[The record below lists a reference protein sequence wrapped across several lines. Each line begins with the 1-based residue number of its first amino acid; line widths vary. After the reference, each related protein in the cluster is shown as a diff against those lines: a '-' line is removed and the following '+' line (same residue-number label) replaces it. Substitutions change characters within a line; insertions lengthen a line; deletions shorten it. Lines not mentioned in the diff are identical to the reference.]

1 MVYNHI
7 MSFERSGLL
16 LDKPKTPAADVGNEE
31 SLRRVIEPTSLTY
44 KKLTLAGERKVDAL
58 ASLHSGDSPDMTA
71 THLSE
76 LELEAQLAKLKTW
89 KNALL
94 EIDDLDPLV
103 RQAYRW
109 RINED
114 IANVHM
120 LRASAAG
127 DMRSFVRWN
136 EFIYGKPNEP
146 IYGAAL
152 DWVACDADAMID
164 QFGADSPQGQAA
176 QTVLDKIGDTRG
188 DKTLL
193 IPDEETFKSVRD
205 DHIREGGYYSLLLAG
220 VEVPTEGKISRDVGE
235 PILEHVVSK
244 NLQSDYGIKRV
255 EGTVW
260 GVDHVER
267 VVEEPEKYAMP
278 PERFG
283 GLGLGHEVGTH
294 LLEKVNGDRGPIK
307 LASRGFDRHEV
318 GEGRAVLREQVVY
331 DTFDEFGKLIRWRDI
346 LRRHIAISY
355 ACGVGADGPQT
366 ASQTYDFINAIDLMY
381 QTKLKPN
388 EPEVAA
394 DRARKKTDALI
405 LRVLKGTDGT
415 GGAYLKDKVYL
426 EGNVAVWLAAKKYGP
441 RIISDGDLG
450 KFDITNPRHIMLMQ
464 YFGLLPN
471 YED

>member
-1 MVYNHI
+1 

-16 LDKPKTPAADVGNEE
+16 LDRLQEPAPDVGMEE
-31 SLRRVIEPTSLTY
+31 SLRRVIEPTSQTY
-44 KKLTLAGERKVDAL
+44 KKLTITGERKVDAL
-58 ASLHSGDSPDMTA
+58 ASLHGGDSPDMTA

-127 DMRSFVRWN
+127 NMREFRRWN

-146 IYGAAL
+146 IYRAAL
-152 DWVACDADAMID
+152 DWVANDADAMID

-176 QTVLDKIGDTRG
+176 QTVLYNIGGRRG
-188 DKTLL
+188 DRSLL
-193 IPDEETFKSVRD
+193 APSEETFQAVRE
-205 DHIREGGYYSLLLAG
+205 DHMRSGGYYSLLLAG
-220 VEVPTEGKISRDVGE
+220 VEVPTEGKIERDVGE
-235 PILEHVVSK
+235 PILRHVVSD
-244 NLQSDYGIKRV
+244 NLQSDYDIKPV

-267 VVEEPEKYAMP
+267 VVEQPEEYAMP
-278 PERFG
+278 PKRFV
-283 GLGLGHEVGTH
+283 GLGLGHEPGTH
-294 LLEKVNGDRGPIK
+294 LLEKANGDRGPIK
-307 LASRGFDRHEV
+307 LASRGLDRHEV
-318 GEGRAVLREQVVY
+318 GEGRAVVREQVVY

-346 LRRHIAISY
+346 MRRDIAIGFAS
-355 ACGVGADGPQT
+355 GVADERMRT
-366 ASQTYDFINAIDLMY
+366 AAETYDFMYAIDLMY

-388 EPEVAA
+388 DQEVAA
-394 DRARKKTDALI
+394 EKARKKTDPLI

-415 GGAYLKDKVYL
+415 GGAYLKDKLYL